1 MGKRRLSPG
10 GDLGPG
16 LRACALP
23 QEVRERNVR
32 TEPCDKDDNG
42 FYEPIPYEVSFITAP
57 AVNAGVVQSR
67 NKDARDIKEVMTRR
81 IDKVL
86 AILTENQCDVV
97 VLGAFG
103 CGVFKN
109 DPWEVASIFKTL
121 LSSTYAQAFSKVVFA
136 IYGDQEFRA
145 FNQVFSGAPAA
156 AAPAQ
161 KSNVN
166 SQRSSQYNR
175 SKKGKERVQ
184 H

>member
-1 MGKRRLSPG
+1 
-10 GDLGPG
+10 
-16 LRACALP
+16 
-23 QEVRERNVR
+23 
-32 TEPCDKDDNG
+32 
-42 FYEPIPYEVSFITAP
+42 
-57 AVNAGVVQSR
+57 
-67 NKDARDIKEVMTRR
+67 MTRR